1 MNTRHLFLPLL
12 ICLVGSVSCEG
23 WLPEDVKTTGTIT
36 VDKKFYCTLNKLEG
50 AESDGKLKWGFF
62 EGEDMRVS
70 VQGYVCRD
78 NDPTHLHFHMELIK
92 LELPDVATSME
103 IPLEGRKGDRYLS
116 GNKSVS
122 EVVLNKYEVSKDGEL
137 LKFDLTI
144 TLYRETK
151 GDIRV
156 QYFKGPIL

>member
-1 MNTRHLFLPLL
+1 
-12 ICLVGSVSCEG
+12 
-23 WLPEDVKTTGTIT
+23 
-36 VDKKFYCTLNKLEG
+36 
-50 AESDGKLKWGFF
+50 
-62 EGEDMRVS
+62 
-70 VQGYVCRD
+70 
-78 NDPTHLHFHMELIK
+78 
-92 LELPDVATSME
+92 ME

-122 EVVLNKYEVSKDGEL
+122 EVVLNKYEVSKDGKL

>member
-1 MNTRHLFLPLL
+1 M
-12 ICLVGSVSCEG
+12 
-23 WLPEDVKTTGTIT
+23 
-36 VDKKFYCTLNKLEG
+36 
-50 AESDGKLKWGFF
+50 ES
-62 EGEDMRVS
+62 
-70 VQGYVCRD
+70 
-78 NDPTHLHFHMELIK
+78 IK

-122 EVVLNKYEVSKDGEL
+122 EVVLNKYEVAKDGEL

-156 QYFKGPIL
+156 IYYKGPIQ